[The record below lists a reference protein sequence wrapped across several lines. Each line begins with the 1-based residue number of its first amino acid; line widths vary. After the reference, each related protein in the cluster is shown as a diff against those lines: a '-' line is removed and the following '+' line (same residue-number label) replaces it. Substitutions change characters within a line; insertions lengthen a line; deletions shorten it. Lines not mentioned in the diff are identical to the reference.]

1 MFDARAGIAMEADMT
16 IGRTT
21 WFAMMLV
28 AMLGAG
34 SARAQTGTITGRVAE
49 KGGAP
54 IAGAEV
60 RVDSTQIHTS
70 TDGDGRYSLR
80 EVPAGRRIVRTLML
94 GYKPLT
100 HEVTVEAGATA
111 TVDFVLE
118 ETVLPSSGVEVVVG
132 SRAKHTAA
140 DELAVPV
147 DVYDHDVLVKQGT
160 TETSQTLQALSP
172 SVNFPRQTVTDAT
185 DVVRPFTL
193 RGLSPDH
200 TLVLVNGIRRHQTAV
215 VNTFAYGTAAGS
227 SGVDMNAIPSSAI
240 ERIEV
245 LRDGASAQYGS
256 DAIAG
261 VVNVVMRRGV
271 TPPFVNVT
279 GGQYFSPD
287 YPYDGGNV
295 NVNGGWGLPLGQGSL
310 NLSGEYLDRQPT
322 NRAWADSSDVSGSGL
337 NDIVGPDGKVIQKR
351 NPVEQPNHHWGDGL
365 ERDALG
371 TAFAHYPLGVSSHL
385 YAFGSYGHREGTGN
399 GYRRYEGDDR
409 NWPQIY
415 ALGFLPEFR
424 PIVTDYSTAG
434 GWKGEVRGWS
444 VDAAASF
451 GHNGFRYDL
460 DHTLNASLGPSLT
473 TPTAPGPDG
482 IFGTPDDPG
491 IPNQTSFF
499 AGELHRD
506 EFVAS
511 LDGDREL
518 KLGLPYA
525 VHTAF
530 GAAWRRE
537 RWVTLPGERASWI
550 DGGATSQNGNDT
562 PGGSQVFPG
571 FSPSDA
577 SDSRRENT
585 GVYADLETNLSEQVL
600 VNGAARYENY
610 SDFGSVTTGKLAA
623 RYQPSPHVTFRAA
636 ASNGFRA
643 PGLGQIHFSKV
654 VTNVIAGVPEQVGV
668 FPVDNPA
675 AKALGAEP
683 LKPEKSVNLSAGLAV
698 TLLDNLNVTFD
709 AYRITI
715 TDRILLGATFDDS
728 TTARILGNAGFSGI
742 SGVQYFTNGLD
753 TKTHGIDITADWRVL
768 TAESRSFTLH
778 GALNYGKNEITHV
791 DPLPSVLS
799 TSTDEKGLLDEVTR
813 VAIEKERP
821 DWRGTLTGEYTQSA
835 WRGLARVSY
844 YGKFSSAQPAFTDG
858 YTENYPARTLVDVEG
873 AYQLMQVEFAIG
885 ARNVFDTY
893 PGKAQLD
900 FNNNFGVFPWAAAS
914 PFGYNGRFLY
924 TRASWALPRK

>member
-1 MFDARAGIAMEADMT
+1 MT
-16 IGRTT
+16 MGRGT
-21 WFAMMLV
+21 WCVV
-28 AMLGAG
+28 ALLAALGVA
-34 SARAQTGTITGRVAE
+34 SAHAQTGSIAGRVTE
-49 KGGAP
+49 TGGAP
-54 IAGAEV
+54 IPGAEV
-60 RVDSTQIHTS
+60 RVDSTSIHAS
-70 TDGDGRYSLR
+70 TDGDGRYTLR
-80 EVPAGRRIVRTLML
+80 DVTVGPHVVRALML
-94 GYKPLT
+94 GYKALT
-100 HEVTVEAGATA
+100 RAVTVADGTTATA
-111 TVDFVLE
+111 DFVLE
-118 ETVLPSSGVEVVVG
+118 ETVLPSPGVEVVVG

-147 DVYDHDVLVKQGT
+147 DVFNHDVLVKQGT
-160 TETSQTLQALSP
+160 TETSQALQALSP

-200 TLVLVNGIRRHQTAV
+200 TLVLVNGMRRHPTAV

-279 GGQYFSPD
+279 GGQSMSPD
-287 YPYDGGNV
+287 YPYDGGNI

-322 NRAWADSSDVSGSGL
+322 NRAWADSLDTSGSGL
-337 NDIVGPDGKVIQKR
+337 NDHVGPDGKVVQKR
-351 NPVEQPNHHWGDGL
+351 NPVEQPNQHWGDGL
-365 ERDALG
+365 ERDVLG
-371 TAFAHYPLGVSSHL
+371 TAFAHYPLGPRSHL
-385 YAFGSYGHREGTGN
+385 YGFGSYGHRLGTGD
-399 GYRRYEGDDR
+399 GYRRYADDDR
-409 NWPQIY
+409 NWTQIY
-415 ALGFLPEFR
+415 PLGYLPEFR

-434 GWKGEVRGWS
+434 GWRGDVGGWN
-444 VDAAASF
+444 VDAGATF

-482 IFGTPDDPG
+482 VLGTADDPG

-518 KLGLPYA
+518 KLGLPYG

-537 RWVTLPGERASWI
+537 RWVTLAGERASWI

-571 FSPSDA
+571 FAPSDA

-585 GVYADLETNLSEQVL
+585 GVYADLETNLTNQLL
-600 VNGAARYENY
+600 VNGAARYEHY

-623 RYQPSPHVTFRAA
+623 RYQPTSFLTFRAA
-636 ASNGFRA
+636 GSTGFRA

-654 VTNVIAGVPEQVGV
+654 VTNFIAGAPEEIGI
-668 FPVDNPA
+668 FPVDHPA

-683 LKPEKSVNLSAGLAV
+683 LKPEKSVNLSAGFAV
-698 TLLDNLNVTFD
+698 TVLENLTVTLD
-709 AYRITI
+709 AYDIRIR
-715 TDRILLGATFDDS
+715 DRILLGATFDDS
-728 TTARILGNAGFSGI
+728 TSLRILGNAGFTGI
-742 SGVQYFTNGLD
+742 AGVQYFTNGLD
-753 TKTHGIDITADWRVL
+753 TKTQGVDATADWRML
-768 TAESRSFTLH
+768 ATRTRSFTLQ
-778 GALNYGKNEITHV
+778 GALNWGKNEITHV

-821 DWRGTLTGEYTQSA
+821 DWRGTLTGEYTQGL

-844 YGKFSSAQPAFTDG
+844 YGTFSSAQPAFTDG
-858 YTENYPARTLVDVEG
+858 YTEHYPARALVDLEG
-873 AYQLMQVEFAIG
+873 AYKLMQVEFAVG
-885 ARNVFDTY
+885 ARNVFDAY
-893 PGKAQLD
+893 PGRAQLD
-900 FNNNFGVFPWAAAS
+900 YNNNFGTFPWAAAS

-924 TRASWALPRK
+924 TRASWTLPSK